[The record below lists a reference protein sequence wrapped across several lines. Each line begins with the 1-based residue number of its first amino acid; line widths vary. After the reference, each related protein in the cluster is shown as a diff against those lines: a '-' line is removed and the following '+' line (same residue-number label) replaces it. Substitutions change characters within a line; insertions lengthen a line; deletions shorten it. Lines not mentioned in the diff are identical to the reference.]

1 MSSDGSWAGEY
12 EEQVDYGWKYWV
24 LLVAVLIGFVLLVV
38 GCPQFLISFLEA
50 CGFQDSVDFLL
61 LACSCC
67 FALLYSCQQEDANE
81 ANFAGCTSGEG
92 SPAFRI
98 DETLHLWHIVHPT
111 DTTEYE
117 KLDAYPCDKPRYVK
131 RKLVDVHGAP
141 VAPHEKTFE
150 YGKKIPYILQVV
162 FSPGMKCTEGGLTHP
177 TFAFVAQKHA
187 EKVDAD
193 ATQNAQQPRQAQRE
207 NVLGAIN
214 SASTGAGAG
223 AGAGARNSNS
233 TAQPPPPAKQKP
245 GRKAGAPYRGSANTP
260 SVNHVTHSANQI
272 VGTHFG
278 PSARGGGG
286 GGGARDKRKAS
297 ASNSYSIGDE
307 VLARYN
313 AKIAADNGK
322 WYAATIVAFMNPD
335 KYIIKWDDGDTN
347 DMVKRENDLKPVV

>member
-50 CGFQDSVDFLL
+50 CAIETSADFLV

-67 FALLYSCQQEDANE
+67 FAILYSCQEEDADE

-131 RKLVDVHGAP
+131 RELVDVHGAP
-141 VAPHEKTFE
+141 VAPHEKTFPC
-150 YGKKIPYILQVV
+150 GKRIPYILQVV

-233 TAQPPPPAKQKP
+233 TAQPTPPAKQKP

-278 PSARGGGG
+278 PS
-286 GGGARDKRKAS
+286 DKRKAP